1 MNIFKKQKNI
11 LNTDFF
17 YILLI
22 VLISLLLSAPLY
34 TQGFYWSHDG
44 VYHFSRNYSTNSG
57 IISKQIPPLIVSN
70 FCKNYGYSWNIF
82 YPPLGTYISGFF
94 SLFTSILDAMK
105 LTIMLSIALSGIS
118 MFKLMKKISKNNN
131 MSFITAI
138 IYITAPYF
146 LSDIYCRMAMG
157 EVIAY
162 MFFPLLFYGLYDIFY
177 DSEKES
183 YFLTI
188 GALGI
193 VLSHNISTLMAV
205 VLSFIF
211 VIFNIQKLFMKST
224 RKNIWTKLIINGS
237 FIILISL
244 FFYGPL
250 LEHKMTT
257 DYTAFV
263 KGASKE
269 AFLDHRIYPSQLIF
283 GKTQPEW
290 AYKLSTNKLNESMS
304 FVLGLPIIVALLFTP
319 MVFSKIKKEHKLL
332 YIVTLCTGILF
343 ALMSTTLFPWQWFPK
358 VPSVI
363 QFPWRFLLISS
374 FAFSIIAGV
383 NIYMSISNLKLETMY
398 ILILVILIY
407 SGEYITNSVKYDTEF
422 DLSYLYTNTKLDG
435 NQCAA
440 YEYLPVKASNNLDYI
455 CERSEGVVILSGN
468 ATIKDEEKDGSYM
481 KFIVEGDNSNV
492 VLELPYIY
500 YLGYDI
506 NVNGKKLKYD
516 ESENGF
522 ICINLTVHG
531 ETSVEVTYKGT
542 QLEKITFII
551 SVVSS
556 IMFIVYVVYCNKNK
570 QLSLTEKSN

>member
-177 DSEKES
+177 DSGKES

-363 QFPWRFLLISS
+363 QFPWRFLLVST

-422 DLSYLYTNTKLDG
+422 DLSYLY
-435 NQCAA
+435 
-440 YEYLPVKASNNLDYI
+440 
-455 CERSEGVVILSGN
+455 
-468 ATIKDEEKDGSYM
+468 
-481 KFIVEGDNSNV
+481 
-492 VLELPYIY
+492 
-500 YLGYDI
+500 
-506 NVNGKKLKYD
+506 
-516 ESENGF
+516 
-522 ICINLTVHG
+522 
-531 ETSVEVTYKGT
+531 
-542 QLEKITFII
+542 
-551 SVVSS
+551 
-556 IMFIVYVVYCNKNK
+556 
-570 QLSLTEKSN
+570 